1 VSTPTGGYQGLG
13 FYGDTKPPKKNNGL
27 LIAIA
32 VAAVVLIGMVATV
45 LVVGVRNSTP
55 GEALAD
61 PNAKPKQQSSST
73 TPKSHDPLQPKATG
87 PALVPGWTPIA
98 INDGEQL
105 VTDKAYDVPPQWA
118 PLNSPAVFTGTT
130 PKTSVYIPA
139 LYMRGYC
146 PQSPNSFRSMA
157 GLLVVNNKGEV
168 NDQVKNAAKQVA
180 DAVYTTKDGARAAMT
195 VGEPKPV
202 KVINNKDALLVTA
215 HVTSIPAG
223 ENDKC
228 NPTASTITVLL
239 LLPDPPQE
247 GKPALEVNT
256 ALAAWA
262 DQGFPEATSEDDLTK
277 IVTSIHKA
285 NG

>member
-13 FYGDTKPPKKNNGL
+13 FYGDAKPPKKNNGL

-61 PNAKPKQQSSST
+61 PNAKPKQSSSST
-73 TPKSHDPLQPKATG
+73 RPRDPLQPKATG

-98 INDGEQL
+98 INDGEKL

-118 PLNSPAVFTGTT
+118 PLNFPAQFSGTT
-130 PKTSVYIPA
+130 PKTSIYIPA

-146 PQSPNSFRSMA
+146 PDSPNSFRSMA
-157 GLLVVNNKGEV
+157 GLLVVNNKGDV
-168 NDQVKNAAKQVA
+168 KDQIKNAAKQIA
-180 DAVYTTKDGARAAMT
+180 DAVYTNKAGARAA
-195 VGEPKPV
+195 VQVDEPKPM
-202 KVINNKDALLVTA
+202 KVVSNKDALLLTA
-215 HVTSIPAG
+215 HVTAIPQG

-228 NPTASTITVLL
+228 NPASSVITVLL
-239 LLPDPPQE
+239 LLPEPPQE
-247 GKPALEVNT
+247 GKPATEVNT
-256 ALAAWA
+256 ALVAWA
-262 DQGFPEATSEDDLTK
+262 DQGFPEATPADDLTK
-277 IVTSIHKA
+277 IVTSIHKL
-285 NG
+285 N